1 MLSNKSKAIGFILLS
16 AFGFALMST
25 FVRLAGDL
33 PSMQKSFFRNLVAMF
48 VAAAA
53 LRREGIGWKWEKG
66 NLLMLLMRAI
76 CGTLGVLCN
85 YYAIDRLVLA
95 DANILNKMS
104 PFFAILFSLFMLKE
118 RANVWQYLAVLAAFG
133 GSMLIIKPGFSADM
147 FPALIGLLGG
157 MLAGAAYTAVRVLSK
172 QGEKSAR
179 IVFFF
184 SSFST
189 LFCLPYLLLD
199 FHPMT
204 WSQLACLLGAG
215 AAATLGQFGVTLA
228 YAHAPAKEISVFDY
242 TQVLFSA
249 LLGFFLFN
257 QVPDGW
263 SVLGYLVI
271 CGVSVAMFFY
281 NRILESREQARGQ
294 G

>member
-1 MLSNKSKAIGFILLS
+1 MLSKKSKAIGFILLS

-33 PSMQKSFFRNLVAMF
+33 PAMQKSFFRNLVAMI
-48 VAAAA
+48 VAGIA
-53 LRREGIGWKWEKG
+53 LRRQRVSWKWEKG
-66 NLLMLLMRAI
+66 NLPTLLLRAT
-76 CGTLGVLCN
+76 CGTLGILCN
-85 YYAIDRLVLA
+85 YYAIDHLMLA
-95 DANILNKMS
+95 DATILNKMS

-118 RANVWQYLAVLAAFG
+118 HANVWQYLAVLAAFG
-133 GSMLIIKPGFSADM
+133 GSMLIVKPGFSVDM

-157 MLAGAAYTAVRVLSK
+157 MFAGAAYTAVRALSRK
-172 QGEKSAR
+172 GEKSAR

-184 SSFST
+184 SAFST
-189 LFCLPYLLLD
+189 LVCLPYLLLD
-199 FHPMT
+199 FHPME
-204 WSQLACLLGAG
+204 WWQLASLLGAG

-249 LLGFFLFN
+249 LLGFFLFA
-257 QVPDGW
+257 QVPDGL

-271 CGVSVAMFFY
+271 CGVSVLMFFY
-281 NRILESREQARGQ
+281 NRILESREQARG
-294 G
+294 